1 MIPLVLVLLSVL
13 FVTLLAAGDVRLQ
26 LVGHV
31 GQSFSWSQTLTFS
44 VRQWIRISWDKVLSG
59 QFVVVFSGVEK
70 ISKYQM
76 TSK

>member
-1 MIPLVLVLLSVL
+1 MLVLLSVL
-13 FVTLLAAGDVRLQ
+13 FGTLLAVGDVRLQ

-31 GQSFSWSQTLTFS
+31 GQSVSWSQTLTFS
-44 VRQWIRISWDKVLSG
+44 ERQWIRISWDKVLSG
-59 QFVVVFSGVEK
+59 QLVVVFFGVEN